1 MEVQTEGS
9 FRTRERD
16 GSLELW
22 MQGWRLDVR
31 VAPLVPLVLA
41 VGFAIS
47 SIGLPVKIVGCAAL
61 LGTGY
66 FLVRLTKL
74 GVQLRPE
81 GVQVVNVVRTVQVDW
96 KDFAA
101 FVGERSQHDGRLAVL
116 RADGQRIVTAGALTG
131 EEMNP
136 IGEEGDLSAV
146 DELNQLAERYRRGLP
161 AAEPGA
167 PAPTPAAGA
176 TPEVALPIRKR
187 VRVKSPSRRESERRE
202 DQRRATERRIAL
214 EADAERLAAELEA
227 QRDELEE
234 LTQKHVEL
242 TGAAWHGPVDPGPV
256 APTDTGMR
264 HPYVPRPPAPD
275 PEPETTG
282 KRRGRRRRREV
293 RVPPTVVQLPE
304 PEPMSPGARM
314 LQELERRGGS

>member
-1 MEVQTEGS
+1 MEVRTEGS

-81 GVQVVNVVRTVQVDW
+81 GVQVVNVVRTVRVDW

-146 DELNQLAERYRRGLP
+146 DELNRLAERYRRGLP
-161 AAEPGA
+161 AAEPRVA
-167 PAPTPAAGA
+167 APTPAAEA
-176 TPEVALPIRKR
+176 TSAPTRTR
-187 VRVKSPSRRESERRE
+187 TRVKSPARRASERRE
-202 DQRRATERRIAL
+202 DERRATERRIAL
-214 EADAERLAAELEA
+214 ETDAARLAAELEA
-227 QRDELEE
+227 QRAELEE

-256 APTDTGMR
+256 APTNTGVR
-264 HPYVPRPPAPD
+264 HPYVPRPPAAPD
-275 PEPETTG
+275 PEPEPAG
-282 KRRGRRRRREV
+282 RRRGRRRRKTV
-293 RVPPTVVQLPE
+293 QVPQGVVQLPE

-314 LQELERRGGS
+314 LQELERRGGA